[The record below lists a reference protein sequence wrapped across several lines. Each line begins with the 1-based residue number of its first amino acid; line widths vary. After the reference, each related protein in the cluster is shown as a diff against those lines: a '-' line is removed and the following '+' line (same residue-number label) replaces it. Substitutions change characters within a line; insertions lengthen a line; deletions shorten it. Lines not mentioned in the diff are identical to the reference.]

1 MCRNIFDDDKK
12 KKLHSD
18 IHSLQIARLCKGARS
33 KYLLFDQYNYGMD
46 VIGRKRFSCFVFL
59 YYLSFFCFLNKQ
71 TQSKTTTN
79 DNDTNQ
85 FCGCWTIQ
93 WTTDADVENAISAI
107 GVQDLVE
114 VRFHENRANG
124 QSKGFCVIT
133 VGSEISARQCMD
145 KLPKKDLHGQTPIV
159 TFTSKQALNQV
170 RSKHFLIV
178 WCCETN
184 FFQVHTSRTIDCQN

>member
-1 MCRNIFDDDKK
+1 MTISATFNNNRWRRCAGTSLMITRKRNCT
-12 KKLHSD
+12 LTHL
-18 IHSLQIARLCKGARS
+18 LQIARLCKGARS
-33 KYLLFDQYNYGMD
+33 QYLLFDQYNYGMD

-71 TQSKTTTN
+71 KNLQTTTN
-79 DNDTNQ
+79 KYRRQ
-85 FCGCWTIQ
+85 FCGCWPIQ

-170 RSKHFLIV
+170 ITNSEHFSSVSL
-178 WCCETN
+178 C
-184 FFQVHTSRTIDCQN
+184 

>member
-1 MCRNIFDDDKK
+1 
-12 KKLHSD
+12 
-18 IHSLQIARLCKGARS
+18 
-33 KYLLFDQYNYGMD
+33 
-46 VIGRKRFSCFVFL
+46 
-59 YYLSFFCFLNKQ
+59 
-71 TQSKTTTN
+71 
-79 DNDTNQ
+79 
-85 FCGCWTIQ
+85 
-93 WTTDADVENAISAI
+93 VENAISAI

-170 RSKHFLIV
+170 ITNSEHFSSVSL
-178 WCCETN
+178 C
-184 FFQVHTSRTIDCQN
+184 